1 MRNTG
6 TRTKEDLA
14 DLRKQQ
20 ILDAAL
26 TVFYKKGFAQSTI
39 ADIAETA
46 GVAVG
51 TIYNYYK
58 NKQDL
63 LVSLVTDHIAV
74 SSVVE
79 SFSNLLEHPPGPG
92 DTAGLSPIFKERL
105 DVGFKNVDRMAM
117 LMGEI
122 HRDRKLR
129 QLFYEQVLG
138 PILKL
143 LERYLESSISN
154 SAARPLNPALV
165 ARTMAG
171 MFIGLTLLYRIEG
184 KKGHLHNTST
194 QELSLEI
201 SRFVLE
207 GIRSK

>member
-1 MRNTG
+1 LKPTMAKR
-6 TRTKEDLA
+6 KEDLA

-26 TVFYKKGFAQSTI
+26 TVFYKKGFTQSTI

-92 DTAGLSPIFKERL
+92 DTASLSPIFKERL
-105 DVGFKNVDRMAM
+105 DIGFKNVDRMAM

-154 SAARPLNPALV
+154 GAARPLNPALV

-171 MFIGLTLLYRIEG
+171 MFIGLTLLYKIEG

-194 QELSLEI
+194 QKLSLEI